1 MLAGTEWPLRHWTS
15 GFRFTE
21 PEDVSSPLSKST
33 RHLLVPEPRHYY
45 NRHGQEINHFITPGK
60 NRGNFA
66 VCNFVFYIS
75 SSALFAL
82 SSEYVKFHSI
92 PIQNVVLKLVEMCV
106 FVILV
111 WFLFLP
117 TCSCAMNVFC
127 CVKKIITTPQLQLLI
142 LVNQIRN

>member
-60 NRGNFA
+60 NRGNFD
-66 VCNFVFYIS
+66 VCNSVLYIS
-75 SSALFAL
+75 SALLCLIFVCIIQCL
-82 SSEYVKFHSI
+82 YVKFHSI
-92 PIQNVVLKLVEMCV
+92 PIQNVVLKLEEMCV

-117 TCSCAMNVFC
+117 TCSCAIKC
-127 CVKKIITTPQLQLLI
+127 LL
-142 LVNQIRN
+142 LC